1 VKLRRTGRHTR
12 PSQAGP
18 MMEAAIGKATP
29 SMVAVAS
36 LLTVIPHQPPAR
48 PAPAADHVRLADHVH
63 LVSRIQPAS
72 RTYTVRPGD
81 TLFYISQHLYG
92 TPGHWREIWQANT
105 DKITDPNLIDVGE
118 VLTIPAQT
126 ASAQTIPAQTA
137 SAQTIPAQ
145 TASYSAQAISA
156 EPEDSPQTDS
166 PQTGTSQPPQTD
178 SGPSRTGSSQPP
190 QTGSS
195 GGSNQAVLQ
204 AVAAQFGWTGGEWA
218 ALQQLESMEDAT
230 YSTTIANPSSGAL
243 GMGQALGHG
252 TAGSAG
258 SLGNEYGA
266 NYGLTTAQAQQAN
279 SGSAQ
284 YQALWMCTYIRD
296 TYGMPSA
303 AVQFHL
309 ANNYY

>member
-18 MMEAAIGKATP
+18 MMETAIGKATP
-29 SMVAVAS
+29 TMVAVAS
-36 LLTVIPHQPPAR
+36 LLTVTPHQPPAR
-48 PAPAADHVRLADHVH
+48 PTPAADHVRLADHARP
-63 LVSRIQPAS
+63 VSRIQPAT

-105 DKITDPNLIDVGE
+105 DKITDPNLIYVGE

-126 ASAQTIPAQTA
+126 AS
-137 SAQTIPAQ
+137 AQ

-156 EPEDSPQTDS
+156 EPEDSPPTDS

-178 SGPSRTGSSQPP
+178 SGPSQTSSSQPP

-218 ALQQLESMEDAT
+218 ALQQLESMEDAN

-266 NYGLTTAQAQQAN
+266 NYGLTAAQAQQAN
-279 SGSAQ
+279 SGSAR
-284 YQALWMCTYIRD
+284 YQALWMCTYVRD
-296 TYGMPSA
+296 TYGTPSA

>member
-1 VKLRRTGRHTR
+1 MKLRRTGRHTR

-36 LLTVIPHQPPAR
+36 LLTVTPHQPPAR
-48 PAPAADHVRLADHVH
+48 PAPAAGHVRLADHVR
-63 LVSRIQPAS
+63 LVSRVQPAT

-118 VLTIPAQT
+118 VLTIPAQ
-126 ASAQTIPAQTA
+126 S
-137 SAQTIPAQ
+137 
-145 TASYSAQAISA
+145 ASYSAQAISA

-166 PQTGTSQPPQTD
+166 PQTGTSHPPQTD

-204 AVAAQFGWTGGEWA
+204 GVAAQFGWTGGEWA

>member
-1 VKLRRTGRHTR
+1 
-12 PSQAGP
+12 
-18 MMEAAIGKATP
+18 
-29 SMVAVAS
+29 MVAVAS
-36 LLTVIPHQPPAR
+36 LLTVTPHQPPAR
-48 PAPAADHVRLADHVH
+48 PTPAAGHVRLADHVR
-63 LVSRIQPAS
+63 LVSRIQPAT

-126 ASAQTIPAQTA
+126 ASAQTASAQTA
-137 SAQTIPAQ
+137 SAQTDSAQ
-145 TASYSAQAISA
+145 TDSYSAQAISA

-166 PQTGTSQPPQTD
+166 PQTGTSQPPQT
-178 SGPSRTGSSQPP
+178 
-190 QTGSS
+190 GSS
-195 GGSNQAVLQ
+195 GGSNQAILQ

-266 NYGLTTAQAQQAN
+266 NYGLTAAQAQQAN

-296 TYGMPSA
+296 TYGTPSA

>member
-1 VKLRRTGRHTR
+1 
-12 PSQAGP
+12 
-18 MMEAAIGKATP
+18 
-29 SMVAVAS
+29 MVAVAS
-36 LLTVIPHQPPAR
+36 LLTVTPHQPPAR
-48 PAPAADHVRLADHVH
+48 PAPAAGHVRLADHVR
-63 LVSRIQPAS
+63 LVSRVQPAT

-126 ASAQTIPAQTA
+126 ASAQT
-137 SAQTIPAQ
+137 
-145 TASYSAQAISA
+145 ASYSAQAISA
-156 EPEDSPQTDS
+156 EPEDSPPTDS

-178 SGPSRTGSSQPP
+178 SGPSQTSSSQPP

-266 NYGLTTAQAQQAN
+266 NYGLTAAQAQQAN
-279 SGSAQ
+279 SGSAR
-284 YQALWMCTYIRD
+284 YQALWMCTYVRD
-296 TYGMPSA
+296 TYGTPSA

>member
-1 VKLRRTGRHTR
+1 
-12 PSQAGP
+12 
-18 MMEAAIGKATP
+18 
-29 SMVAVAS
+29 
-36 LLTVIPHQPPAR
+36 
-48 PAPAADHVRLADHVH
+48 VRLADHVR
-63 LVSRIQPAS
+63 LVSRIQPAT

-105 DKITDPNLIDVGE
+105 DKITDPNLIDVGQ

-126 ASAQTIPAQTA
+126 ASAQTA
-137 SAQTIPAQ
+137 SAQ

-156 EPEDSPQTDS
+156 EPEDSPQADS
-166 PQTGTSQPPQTD
+166 PQTGTAQAPQTD
-178 SGPSRTGSSQPP
+178 SGSPQTGTAQAP

-195 GGSNQAVLQ
+195 GGSNQGILH

-243 GMGQALGHG
+243 GMAQALGHG
-252 TAGSAG
+252 TAGSVG

-296 TYGMPSA
+296 TYGTPSA

>member
-1 VKLRRTGRHTR
+1 
-12 PSQAGP
+12 
-18 MMEAAIGKATP
+18 
-29 SMVAVAS
+29 
-36 LLTVIPHQPPAR
+36 
-48 PAPAADHVRLADHVH
+48 VRLADHVR
-63 LVSRIQPAS
+63 LVSRIQPAT

-126 ASAQTIPAQTA
+126 ASAQTASAQTA
-137 SAQTIPAQ
+137 SAQTASAQ

-166 PQTGTSQPPQTD
+166 GPSQTGTSQPPQTD
-178 SGPSRTGSSQPP
+178 SGPSQTGSSQPP
-190 QTGSS
+190 QTDSS
-195 GGSNQAVLQ
+195 GGSNQAILQ

-252 TAGSAG
+252 TAGSEG

-279 SGSAQ
+279 SGSAR

-296 TYGMPSA
+296 TYGTPSA

>member
-1 VKLRRTGRHTR
+1 MKLRRTGRHTR

-18 MMEAAIGKATP
+18 MMETAIGKATP
-29 SMVAVAS
+29 TMVAVAS
-36 LLTVIPHQPPAR
+36 LLTVTPHQPPAR
-48 PAPAADHVRLADHVH
+48 PTPAADHVRLADHAR
-63 LVSRIQPAS
+63 LVSRIQPAT

-105 DKITDPNLIDVGE
+105 DKITDPNLIYAGE

-126 ASAQTIPAQTA
+126 ASAQTA
-137 SAQTIPAQ
+137 SAQ

-166 PQTGTSQPPQTD
+166 PQTGASQPPQTD
-178 SGPSRTGSSQPP
+178 SGASQTGSPQAP

-195 GGSNQAVLQ
+195 GGSSQAILQ
-204 AVAAQFGWTGGEWA
+204 AVATQFGWTGAEWA

-243 GMGQALGHG
+243 GMAQALGHG

-266 NYGLTTAQAQQAN
+266 NYGLTTAHAQQAN

-296 TYGMPSA
+296 TYGTPSA

>member
-1 VKLRRTGRHTR
+1 
-12 PSQAGP
+12 

-36 LLTVIPHQPPAR
+36 LLTVTPHQPPAR
-48 PAPAADHVRLADHVH
+48 PAPAAGHVRLADHVR
-63 LVSRIQPAS
+63 LVSRVQPAT

-126 ASAQTIPAQTA
+126 ASAQT
-137 SAQTIPAQ
+137 
-145 TASYSAQAISA
+145 ASYSAQAISA

-178 SGPSRTGSSQPP
+178 SGPSQTSSSQPP
-190 QTGSS
+190 PTGSS

-266 NYGLTTAQAQQAN
+266 NYGLTAAQAQQAN
-279 SGSAQ
+279 SGSAR

-296 TYGMPSA
+296 TYGTPSA

>member
-36 LLTVIPHQPPAR
+36 LLTVTPHQPPAR
-48 PAPAADHVRLADHVH
+48 PAPAAGHVRLADHVR
-63 LVSRIQPAS
+63 LVSRVQPAT

-105 DKITDPNLIDVGE
+105 DKITDPNLIDIGE
-118 VLTIPAQT
+118 VL
-126 ASAQTIPAQTA
+126 
-137 SAQTIPAQ
+137 TIPAQ

-156 EPEDSPQTDS
+156 EPEDSPQADS
-166 PQTGTSQPPQTD
+166 PQASTSQPPQTD
-178 SGPSRTGSSQPP
+178 SGPSQTGSSQPP
-190 QTGSS
+190 QTDSS

-252 TAGSAG
+252 TAGSSG

>member
-18 MMEAAIGKATP
+18 MVETAIGKATP
-29 SMVAVAS
+29 TMVAVAS
-36 LLTVIPHQPPAR
+36 LLTVTPHQPPAR
-48 PAPAADHVRLADHVH
+48 PAPVADHVRLADHAR
-63 LVSRIQPAS
+63 LVSRLQPAT

-105 DKITDPNLIDVGE
+105 DKITDPNLIYAGE

-126 ASAQTIPAQTA
+126 AS
-137 SAQTIPAQ
+137 AQ

-156 EPEDSPQTDS
+156 EPEDSPQT
-166 PQTGTSQPPQTD
+166 GASQPPQTD
-178 SGPSRTGSSQPP
+178 SGASQTGSSQPP

-195 GGSNQAVLQ
+195 GGSSQAILQ
-204 AVAAQFGWTGGEWA
+204 AAAAQFGWTGAEWA
-218 ALQQLESMEDAT
+218 ALQQLESMEDAI

-243 GMGQALGHG
+243 GMAQALGHG

-266 NYGLTTAQAQQAN
+266 NYGLTTPQAQQAN

-296 TYGMPSA
+296 IYGTPSA